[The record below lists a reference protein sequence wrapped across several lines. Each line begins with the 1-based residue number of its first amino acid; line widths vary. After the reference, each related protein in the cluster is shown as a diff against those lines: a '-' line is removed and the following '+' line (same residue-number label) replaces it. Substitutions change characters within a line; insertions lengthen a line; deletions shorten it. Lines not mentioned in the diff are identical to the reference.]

1 VAGLTGTVSKV
12 TVTIPSISHS
22 FPNDVD
28 MLLVGPGGQKY
39 VFFSDVIGGTDW
51 ANINYTL
58 DDAAAALI
66 PSSASPTSG
75 TFKPTNYVA
84 GDAFPAPAPA
94 TPYTNAATAGTDTF
108 ASVFNGTNPNGT
120 WSLYVVD
127 DGTADTG
134 QMANGWTINITTPPV
149 CNTQSCSLVCPADVT
164 VQSPTP
170 TVVNYSPATPTGACG
185 VLNYSTPSGSTF
197 PVGATPVTVTGA
209 NAAQCTFNV
218 NVVSPVRPLIINE
231 FRLRGP
237 GGAND
242 EYVELYNNS
251 DSPINVSAVD
261 ASAGWALAAADGV
274 VRFVIPNGTVI
285 PARAHYLGVNSNGYS
300 LGNYPNG
307 NAPIS
312 GDPKRTPGRSTTR
325 NDGDI
330 AEALGIPLN
339 SDDSFAVNGPTASGD
354 VSYTT
359 DIPDNA
365 GIALFITANPA
376 NFTLANRLDAV
387 GSTSEANTLYREGAG
402 YAPLSGATYTG
413 GINYAFVRDMCGKGG
428 SMTTN
433 GACTQLGIPK
443 DSNDNATDFVFVD
456 SSGFSVGAGQRLGA
470 PGPENSSAP
479 LTRNSLVAALLDGA
493 VGSSSAPNRVRSFAG
508 VPNGTFGTLDI
519 RRTFSN
525 NTGGN
530 ITRLRFRVIDVTTF
544 PAAATW
550 ADLRVITSSDVTVST
565 TAGNVL
571 VRGTTLETPP
581 TQGAGGGF
589 NSSMSVG
596 TVTLATPLANG
607 ASINVRWVLGIQQAG
622 TFRFIVN
629 IEALP

>member
-1 VAGLTGTVSKV
+1 LQRRLS
-12 TVTIPSISHS
+12 
-22 FPNDVD
+22 
-28 MLLVGPGGQKY
+28 
-39 VFFSDVIGGTDW
+39 
-51 ANINYTL
+51 
-58 DDAAAALI
+58 
-66 PSSASPTSG
+66 
-75 TFKPTNYVA
+75 
-84 GDAFPAPAPA
+84 
-94 TPYTNAATAGTDTF
+94 
-108 ASVFNGTNPNGT
+108 
-120 WSLYVVD
+120 
-127 DGTADTG
+127 
-134 QMANGWTINITTPPV
+134 
-149 CNTQSCSLVCPADVT
+149 ADVT
-164 VQSPTP
+164 VQSATP

-197 PVGATPVTVTGA
+197 PVGTTAVTVTGA

-242 EYVELYNNS
+242 EYIELYNNS
-251 DSPINVSAVD
+251 DSPINVSAID
-261 ASAGWALAAADGV
+261 ASSGWAVAASDGV

-285 PARAHYLGVNSNGYS
+285 PARGHYLGVNANGYS

-307 NAPIS
+307 NAPTI
-312 GDPKRTPGRSTTR
+312 GDPKRAQGRGTVS
-325 NDGDI
+325 NGADI
-330 AEALGIPLN
+330 AGVLGIPLN
-339 SDDSFAVNGPTASGD
+339 SDVTLEVNGSTASGD
-354 VSYTT
+354 ASYTT

-365 GIALFITANPA
+365 GLALFNTANPA

-402 YAPLSGATYTG
+402 YAPLSGATYAS
-413 GINYAFVRDMCGKGG
+413 GINYAFVRDLCGKGG

-443 DSNDNATDFVFVD
+443 DSNDNAIDFVFVD
-456 SSGFSVGAGQRLGA
+456 SNGFSVGAGQRLGA
-470 PGPENSSAP
+470 PGPENSTAP
-479 LTRNSLVAALLDGA
+479 LTRNSLVAALLDGT

-508 VPNGTFGTLDI
+508 VPNGTFGALDI
-519 RRTFSN
+519 RRTFTN

-530 ITRLRFRVIDVTTF
+530 ITRLRFRVIDITTF

-550 ADLRVITSSDVTVST
+550 ADLRAITSSDVMVST
-565 TAGNVL
+565 SSGTVL

-581 TQGAGGGF
+581 SQGAGGGF

-607 ASINVRWVLGIQQAG
+607 ASINVRWVLGVQQPG